1 MGYTLNGSYTY
12 QSAQGDG
19 YGSANSYTFLY
30 NRPLGYAN
38 EDYIAHN
45 QFTLAQNFDLP
56 FGRGRKFGSNWSKY
70 VDFAVGGWNI
80 SGITTVYS
88 GLPFSPSFTGYT
100 RPGVGPNDRPD
111 QGSKSPYDGA
121 QGNRNQWFVG
131 GLGGAFLAP
140 STNTFGNFA
149 PNSLYGPRFVNQDIS
164 LAKSFPITE
173 RIRFTLRG
181 DATNSFNHANLGSP
195 NTNIA
200 DPAAGRITGLASQ
213 YTMRRLQFSGR
224 IDF

>member
-30 NRPLGYAN
+30 NRPLGHAN
-38 EDYIAHN
+38 EDYIAHD

-56 FGRGRKFGSNWSKY
+56 FGRSRKFGSNWNRY

-80 SGITTVYS
+80 SGITTIYN
-88 GLPFSPSFTGYT
+88 GLPFSPTFTAYT

-121 QGNRNQWFVG
+121 QGNRDQWFVG
-131 GLGGAFLAP
+131 GLGALSSLRPRIP
-140 STNTFGNFA
+140 SGT
-149 PNSLYGPRFVNQDIS
+149 SLRIRSMARGSSIRDIS

-213 YTMRRLQFSGR
+213 YTRRRLQFSGR